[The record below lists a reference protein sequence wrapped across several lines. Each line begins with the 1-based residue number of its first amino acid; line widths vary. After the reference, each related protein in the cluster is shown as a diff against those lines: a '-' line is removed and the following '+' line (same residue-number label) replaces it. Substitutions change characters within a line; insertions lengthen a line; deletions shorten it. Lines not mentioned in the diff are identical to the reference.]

1 MYIKDEY
8 EVIYGDRTVG
18 YYYVYSDDSVS
29 YSTAW
34 GSPWDLEE
42 QLKALK
48 LDKEKK
54 RKKPLKQFSD
64 IICEEYRIPGTRKR
78 IYQKDMIRLERY
90 SRETDERYYVYKR
103 SAEEGDPEYSPLR
116 HDAPHNEGPHTPE
129 GMREWASWYAFVKMD
144 DGNYQAELDEAW
156 WWGGGH
162 NDGGTIRREI
172 PEEWFD
178 LPYEEFLENVVT
190 LAAAAHYGFTAE
202 MLREKKG
209 LKEFFGFE

>member
-8 EVIYGDRTVG
+8 EVIYGGKTVG

-202 MLREKKG
+202 MLKEKKG

>member
-8 EVIYGDRTVG
+8 EVIYGDKTVG

-34 GSPWDLEE
+34 GSPWDIEE

-48 LDKEKK
+48 LNKEKK

-103 SAEEGDPEYSPLR
+103 SAEEGDPEYSPLK

-178 LPYEEFLENVVT
+178 LPYDEFLENVVT

-202 MLREKKG
+202 MLKEKKG

>member
-1 MYIKDEY
+1 MYIKDQY

-202 MLREKKG
+202 MLKEKN
-209 LKEFFGFE
+209 LKRNKMDL

>member
-8 EVIYGDRTVG
+8 EVIYGDKTVG
-18 YYYVYSDDSVS
+18 YYYVYSDDTVS

-34 GSPWDLEE
+34 GSPWDIEE

-103 SAEEGDPEYSPLR
+103 SAEEGDPEYSPLK

-129 GMREWASWYAFVKMD
+129 GMREWPAGMP
-144 DGNYQAELDEAW
+144 L
-156 WWGGGH
+156 
-162 NDGGTIRREI
+162 
-172 PEEWFD
+172 
-178 LPYEEFLENVVT
+178 
-190 LAAAAHYGFTAE
+190 
-202 MLREKKG
+202 
-209 LKEFFGFE
+209 

>member
-1 MYIKDEY
+1 MFIIDEY

-18 YYYVYSDDSVS
+18 YYYVFSDGSVS
-29 YSTAW
+29 FETAW
-34 GSPWDLEE
+34 GSPWDIEK
-42 QLKALK
+42 QLKDLK
-48 LDKEKK
+48 LDKKIEH
-54 RKKPLKQFSD
+54 RKPLKQFSD

-90 SRETDERYYVYKR
+90 SRETDERYVVYKR
-103 SAEEGDPEYSPLR
+103 SAEKGDPEYSPLP

-144 DGNYQAELDEAW
+144 DGTYQAELDEAW
-156 WWGGGH
+156 CWGGGH
-162 NDGGTIRREI
+162 NDGGSIRREI

-178 LPYEEFLENVVT
+178 LPYDEFLENVVT

-202 MLREKKG
+202 MLREKEG

>member
-8 EVIYGDRTVG
+8 EVIYGDKTVG

-34 GSPWDLEE
+34 GSPWDIEE

-90 SRETDERYYVYKR
+90 SRETDERYVVYKR
-103 SAEEGDPEYSPLR
+103 SAEKGDPEYSPLQ

-144 DGNYQAELDEAW
+144 DGNYRAELDEAW

-190 LAAAAHYGFTAE
+190 LAAAAHYGFTTE

>member
-8 EVIYGDRTVG
+8 EVIYGDKTVG

-34 GSPWDLEE
+34 GSPWDIEE

-48 LDKEKK
+48 LNKEKK

-64 IICEEYRIPGTRKR
+64 IICDEYRIPGTRKR

-103 SAEEGDPEYSPLR
+103 SAEEGDPEYSPLK

-178 LPYEEFLENVVT
+178 LPYDEFLENVVT

-202 MLREKKG
+202 MLKEKKG